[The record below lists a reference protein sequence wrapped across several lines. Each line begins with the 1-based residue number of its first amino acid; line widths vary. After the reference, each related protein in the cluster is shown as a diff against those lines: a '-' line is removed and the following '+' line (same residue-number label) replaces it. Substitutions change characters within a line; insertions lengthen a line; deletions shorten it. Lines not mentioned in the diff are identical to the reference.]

1 MGKLKLVIALQ
12 YSAFNWEEVKETE
25 KEEDVKKYT
34 YEIPTETDIEVY
46 VFANANFIK
55 TEKTLIEDVVSL

>member
-12 YSAFNWEEVKETE
+12 YSAFNWEEVKEIE

-46 VFANANFIK
+46 AFANANFIK
-55 TEKTLIEDVVSL
+55 TEKTLIEDIVSL